1 MAFSRPNF
9 FSQYDYFGEKYEMCV
24 LFLLK
29 QLQLY
34 SGTTLFAWQ
43 CKMCEEVVLYSI
55 FTLFVNY
62 NSTFESHLRVSL
74 YQNELMCKDV
84 RNKYLDLFL
93 EVICNNVMLL
103 CRQALQHPK
112 GHRYSCATVSMLIP
126 SEERTQFSTERTR
139 KK

>member
-1 MAFSRPNF
+1 MACSRPNF

>member
-1 MAFSRPNF
+1 
-9 FSQYDYFGEKYEMCV
+9 MCV